1 MTLETSTKQVFTLNF
16 EGLPLEIRYSPR
28 PFGSSDIEHF
38 EIVTLEPKGSPHPLS
53 ETGYKS
59 LFIHPEWTRQFAGN
73 PLDFMVFALEEAAK
87 KPAWKDFKANAQ
99 QLSLF

>member
-38 EIVTLEPKGSPHPLS
+38 EIVTLEPKGSPH
-53 ETGYKS
+53 
-59 LFIHPEWTRQFAGN
+59 QGN
-73 PLDFMVFALEEAAK
+73 RMKISGDNF
-87 KPAWKDFKANAQ
+87 Q
-99 QLSLF
+99 